1 MIELELMII
10 FGAAV
15 VPAISVIFPYD
26 LLLDDLSSDSIRL
39 YVFEGQHSRSFTII
53 VGVVMSKLVFIVIFE
68 VNLLIQV
75 QRLLDFLFDYFVLAF
90 SQQIFYIQTVSLRI
104 AIGYVIFVIVELLL
118 TLQGFYEGNQ
128 F

>member
-10 FGAAV
+10 FVAAV
-15 VPAISVIFPYD
+15 VTGISVIFRYD
-26 LLLDDLSSDSIRL
+26 LLLDDLWSDSIRL
-39 YVFEGQHSRSFTII
+39 YVFEGEHSPNLTII

-75 QRLLDFLFDYFVLAF
+75 ERLLDFLFDYFVLAF
-90 SQQIFYIQTVSLRI
+90 SKQIFNIQTVSLRI
-104 AIGYVIFVIVELLL
+104 AIGYVILVIVELLL
-118 TLQGFYEGNQ
+118 TFQGFYEGNQ